1 MSERVASPAV
11 APPSPERSNVAP
23 SARSSS
29 AERELLRESFELA
42 LERDDGFPRLF
53 YDVLFHRHPEIE
65 QLFGEVGR
73 GRNTINAQRRMFG
86 QTLIAIVDHYD
97 DPVWL
102 QDTLAPLGRAHLGYG
117 VTPVMYDHVADALLT
132 AFAEV
137 CAADWTPAHEAAW
150 REAYDAIAG
159 IMLAAA
165 ERPEGT

>member
-1 MSERVASPAV
+1 MSERVASSSSRIPA
-11 APPSPERSNVAP
+11 
-23 SARSSS
+23 ARSSR
-29 AERELLRESFELA
+29 ARDLLRESFELA

-65 QLFGEVGR
+65 HLFGVAGGQ
-73 GRNTINAQRRMFG
+73 GRNSLEAQRRMFG

-102 QDTLAPLGRAHLGYG
+102 QETLAPMGRSHLGYG

-137 CAADWTPAHEAAW
+137 CDADWTPAHEEAW

-159 IMLAAA
+159 IMLDAA